1 MSSYLTWGP
10 NQTRP
15 PLHRRPQQSRNCV
28 PFLIIS
34 SPEVSKSRERTT
46 ATAEGAVNAGILMY
60 KSQQQGLT
68 FVVPRLQLKIRMLFT
83 FFIMCLSYMY
93 ILTVKCVPCMGR
105 ERYVSGQPG
114 FWQTVNTSFPIWWQ
128 SVAVSDVKTVK
139 IIFVN

>member
-28 PFLIIS
+28 KFLILS
-34 SPEVSKSRERTT
+34 SPEVLKSREQTT

-60 KSQQQGLT
+60 KSPQQGLT

-83 FFIMCLSYMY
+83 FFIMCLSYM
-93 ILTVKCVPCMGR
+93 
-105 ERYVSGQPG
+105 
-114 FWQTVNTSFPIWWQ
+114 
-128 SVAVSDVKTVK
+128 
-139 IIFVN
+139 